1 MEMTF
6 NLGSD
11 IQMDFSIEG
20 GVPSPPTPAPAPVT
34 VYSDWR
40 PAFDS
45 ALTGSVT
52 DNWEEVTNDD

>member
-1 MEMTF
+1 MELNFSMGEGIT
-6 NLGSD
+6 
-11 IQMDFSIEG
+11 MEFSIEG

-45 ALTGSVT
+45 ALTGFVT